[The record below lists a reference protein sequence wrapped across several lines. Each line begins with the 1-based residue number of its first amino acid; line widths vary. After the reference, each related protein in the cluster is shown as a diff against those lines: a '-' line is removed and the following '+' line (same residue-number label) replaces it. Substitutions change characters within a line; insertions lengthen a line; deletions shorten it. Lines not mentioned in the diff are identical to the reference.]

1 MDEVNVYGTFNN
13 RMKNELA
20 ISRKINESDEK
31 FTNAFDY
38 TFTCKLIKIAFVKI
52 TLNNK

>member
-13 RMKNELA
+13 WMKHELA

-38 TFTCKLIKIAFVKI
+38 AFTCKLIKIAFVKI